1 MKQDDTQAPAVQDPT
16 TDTPAPADTSTTD
29 QLATT
34 DAPEAAQ
41 DNAVAQET
49 TTPDTNAT
57 DTAQEKLLAGKYKSV
72 EDLEKSYKE
81 LESRYGKET
90 SEKAELTRILNEAF
104 APATQAQP
112 EAAETVETFSDE
124 PTPINNPDDGTKRD
138 LSVLKFTIGHPDADG
153 AAMQKVLAEDPFIS
167 NIQGYDA
174 KLEYAYAKSQ
184 LQSQGKAV
192 AQATKQAQA
201 DTQAK
206 IVEKQAAQV
215 ETAQKVTDVND
226 ASEQLNR
233 ATTGTPKEREAA
245 RLALIRKHLTNI

>member
-1 MKQDDTQAPAVQDPT
+1 MSVDDTQAPVVQDPA
-16 TDTPAPADTSTTD
+16 TDTPAPTDTSTTD

-34 DAPEAAQ
+34 DAPNATQ

-49 TTPDTNAT
+49 TTPDTTAE
-57 DTAQEKLLAGKYKSV
+57 DTAQAKLLAGKYKSV

-104 APATQAQP
+104 APTPQAP
-112 EAAETVETFSDE
+112 AEVVDTVDTYADE
-124 PTPINNPDDGTKRD
+124 SINNQDDGTKRD
-138 LSVLKFTIGHPDADG
+138 LSVLKFTISHPDADG
-153 AAMQKVLAEDPFIS
+153 ATMQKVLAEDPFIS

-174 KLEYAYAKSQ
+174 KLEYAYAKAQ
-184 LQSQGKAV
+184 LVQQGKTV
-192 AQATKQAQA
+192 AQATKQAQT

-215 ETAQKVTDVND
+215 ETAQKVTDVSD
-226 ASEQLNR
+226 AAENLTK
-233 ATTGTPKEREAA
+233 ATTGSPKEREAA